1 MFIYMNT
8 EPDTDTALNQEK
20 DLVLD
25 VVKFTVYC
33 SLLTDVAANKDIKR
47 SK

>member
-8 EPDTDTALNQEK
+8 ELDTDTTLNQK

-33 SLLTDVAANKDIKR
+33 SLLTDVAANKDIK
-47 SK
+47 K